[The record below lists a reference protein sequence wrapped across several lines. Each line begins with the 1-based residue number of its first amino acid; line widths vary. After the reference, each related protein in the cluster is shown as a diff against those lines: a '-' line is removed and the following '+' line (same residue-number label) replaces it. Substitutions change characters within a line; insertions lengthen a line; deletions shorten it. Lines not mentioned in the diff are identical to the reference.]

1 MPGVPVDGSAAAEPP
16 FDALLPDAPLFDALL
31 TPNDSGTRHGRLIL
45 AAVLSAYTAIVL
57 VVWLALH
64 FWPAALHSLLVGGFI
79 LWSVYGDARRR
90 RERERIRVWP
100 GTTRIE
106 RTDLAGRTTVSEWQT
121 AWLRV
126 AIDRDPYGHPRLRV
140 GSHGRFAAIGSF
152 LTEEER
158 ASLADALRAA
168 LATAP
173 LAGVAGCPAAPAAV
187 PAAAAMPCG
196 R

>member
-1 MPGVPVDGSAAAEPP
+1 MSGVPVDGSAAAESL
-16 FDALLPDAPLFDALL
+16 FDAPLPDAPLFDALL
-31 TPNDSGTRHGRLIL
+31 TPNASGTRHGRLIL
-45 AAVLSAYTAIVL
+45 AAVLTAYVAIVL
-57 VVWLALH
+57 VVWLALR

-106 RTDLAGRTTVSEWQT
+106 RTDRAGRTTVSEWQT

-140 GSHGRFAAIGSF
+140 GSHGRFAVIGGF

-158 ASLADALRAA
+158 AGLAEALRAA

-173 LAGVAGCPAAPAAV
+173 LAAMVAGKPV
-187 PAAAAMPCG
+187 PAGVPAVAALPCG

>member
-1 MPGVPVDGSAAAEPP
+1 MPGVPVDGSAAPEPL
-16 FDALLPDAPLFDALL
+16 FDARLPDAPLFDALL
-31 TPNDSGTRHGRLIL
+31 TPNDSNTRYGRLIL
-45 AAVLSAYTAIVL
+45 AAVLAAYAAIVL
-57 VVWLALH
+57 VVWLALR
-64 FWPAALHSLLVGGFI
+64 FWPAALHSLLVGGFVV
-79 LWSVYGDARRR
+79 WSLFGDARRR

-106 RTDLAGRTTVSEWQT
+106 RTDRAGRTTVSEWQT

-126 AIDRDPYGHPRLRV
+126 AIDRDPHGHPRLRV
-140 GSHGRFAAIGSF
+140 GSHGRFAAIGGF

-158 ASLADALRAA
+158 ADLANALRGA

-173 LAGVAGCPAAPAAV
+173 LAAIAGTIPAPAGV
-187 PAAAAMPCG
+187 PAATALPCG

>member
-16 FDALLPDAPLFDALL
+16 FDAPLFDALL
-31 TPNDSGTRHGRLIL
+31 TPNASGTRHGRLIL
-45 AAVLSAYTAIVL
+45 AAVLTAYAAIVL
-57 VVWLALH
+57 VVWLALR
-64 FWPAALHSLLVGGFI
+64 FWPAALHALLVGGFI
-79 LWSVYGDARRR
+79 VWSVYGDARRR

-106 RTDLAGRTTVSEWQT
+106 RTDRAGRTTVSEWQT

-126 AIDRDPYGHPRLRV
+126 AIDRDPHGHPRLRV
-140 GSHGRFAAIGSF
+140 GSHGRFAVIGGF
-152 LTEEER
+152 LTEDER
-158 ASLADALRAA
+158 ADLANALRAA

-173 LAGVAGCPAAPAAV
+173 LAAIAGTSPAPAGVPAAV
-187 PAAAAMPCG
+187 ALPCG